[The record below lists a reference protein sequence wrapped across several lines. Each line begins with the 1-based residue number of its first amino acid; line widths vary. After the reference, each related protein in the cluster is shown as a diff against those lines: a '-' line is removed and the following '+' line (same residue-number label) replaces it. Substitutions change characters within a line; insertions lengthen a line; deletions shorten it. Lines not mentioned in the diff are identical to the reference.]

1 MHFSADLEAKN
12 DKKIIFFLV
21 GVFDAVLFVSYPAT
35 LDFADRHSTLDDFQN
50 L

>member
-35 LDFADRHSTLDDFQN
+35 LDFADRRSTLEDFQN

>member
-1 MHFSADLEAKN
+1 MHFSADLEVKN
-12 DKKIIFFLV
+12 NKKYCFCLV

-35 LDFADRHSTLDDFQN
+35 LGFDDRRSTLEDFQN